1 MKVYSLSKNDT
12 TLIKGLAIFGI
23 IFHNFFHHLPPFT
36 GENEFVFNPSY
47 VYNLFNTL
55 KGDTGEIINILFSYF
70 GHFGVQ
76 LFIFISGY
84 GLAVSFIN
92 RNRSWLTFIIE
103 RLKKL
108 YPLLIVGTLVLF
120 LVTLVVYNKFLS
132 IGTWKA
138 IGYKYLFIHTI
149 IPYES
154 LNVVGPWWFFGLI
167 FQLYLLF
174 PFLNYCIRKF
184 NTKGFLTICLL
195 SYIWI
200 YISQYEFGMYRNYLY
215 LLANSPGHLAEFC
228 FGIWFAHNKDK
239 HLSPVFLVLAIIVF
253 SLGNF
258 FQSFF
263 PLTFLCVCLIFIFCY
278 PKIKR
283 LVAKRPRPLQT
294 FFLFLGNI
302 SMILFVIN
310 SIVRDPIIKMCGK
323 YDFGA
328 IEHLA
333 FAIFF
338 FVLAIILAIAV
349 KPVHS
354 GISFL
359 FNKIPSPKQSL
370 FLKHAERTIQAIL
383 IIFSLY
389 IVFYVTQTVKFH
401 QQAQEITPSHITS
414 GNIITFEDTYKNLA
428 KHTFTNNPNSVTIKI
443 SFDYKHN
450 EGEIPIV
457 VYDLSNTLLWKTFH
471 MSKVNENEFTH
482 HEFTHTY
489 YKPFFSRIDKTDA
502 KVYFWPRNKT
512 SGEYKN
518 VNVSILT
525 TN

>member
-23 IFHNFFHHLPPFT
+23 VFHNFFHHLSPFT
-36 GENEFVFNPSY
+36 GENEFEFNPSY

-55 KGDTGEIINILFSYF
+55 KDYTGEIINILFSYF

-92 RNRSWLTFIIE
+92 RDRSWLTFMIE

-108 YPLLIVGTLVLF
+108 YPLLIIGTLVLF
-120 LVTLVVYNKFLS
+120 LTTLVVYNKFLS
-132 IGTWKA
+132 IETWRA
-138 IGYKYLFIHTI
+138 IGYKFLFIHTI
-149 IPYES
+149 TPYEC
-154 LNVVGPWWFFGLI
+154 LNVSGPWWFFGLI

-174 PFLNYCIRKF
+174 PLLNYLIKKF
-184 NTKGFLTICLL
+184 NIKGFLIICLL

-200 YISQYEFGMYRNYLY
+200 YISQYEFGIYRQHLY
-215 LLANSPGHLAEFC
+215 LLANSPGHVAEFC
-228 FGIWFAHNKDK
+228 LGIWFAHNKNREI
-239 HLSPVFLVLAIIVF
+239 SPVFLVLAIIVF

-263 PLTFLCVCLIFIFCY
+263 PLTFLSVCLIFIFCY
-278 PKIKR
+278 PKIKQLAGKKPR
-283 LVAKRPRPLQT
+283 LLQT
-294 FFLFLGNI
+294 FFLFLGKL

-310 SIVRDPIIKMCGK
+310 AVIRDPIISTYGK
-323 YDFGA
+323 NNLGA
-328 IEHLA
+328 VGHLVL
-333 FAIFF
+333 AILF
-338 FVLAIILAIAV
+338 FVFIIILAIAL

-354 GISFL
+354 GIGYL
-359 FNKIPSPKQSL
+359 FNKIPSPEKSA
-370 FLKHAERTIQAIL
+370 FFKPVERIVQTMLVLLSI
-383 IIFSLY
+383 Y
-389 IVFYVTQTVKFH
+389 IVIYLIPKNK
-401 QQAQEITPSHITS
+401 QQITSSHITP
-414 GNIITFEDTYKNLA
+414 GNIITYEDTYKNLA
-428 KHTFTNNPNSVTIKI
+428 IHTFTNNPHGITVKI

-450 EGEIPIV
+450 EGEIPSV
-457 VYDLSNTLLWKTFH
+457 VYDISNALWKNFH
-471 MSKVNENEFTH
+471 LSQVKENEFTH

-489 YKPFFSRIDKTDA
+489 YKPFFLRINNKEVKA
-502 KVYFWPRNKT
+502 FFWPRNKT

-518 VNVSILT
+518 VNVSFVT